1 MNAIAVDQNQQM
13 TLLSSIQLIQ
23 IPQQE
28 NHPALNALLHL
39 PHLEKPFQLL
49 MVFKKENDTE
59 KWAQRIIE
67 KLRILMLSAEAP
79 EEEKEEED
87 EAEEVSQGL
96 EAIEDSA
103 ENEGTEG

>member
-1 MNAIAVDQNQQM
+1 MNAIAVDQNQQN

-28 NHPALNALLHL
+28 SHPALNALIHL

-59 KWAQRIIE
+59 KWARRIVE
-67 KLRILMLSAEAP
+67 KLQILMLSAEQP
-79 EEEKEEED
+79 EEEKEEATEEAKQEVDETED
-87 EAEEVSQGL
+87 PAEIEADEE
-96 EAIEDSA
+96 
-103 ENEGTEG
+103 